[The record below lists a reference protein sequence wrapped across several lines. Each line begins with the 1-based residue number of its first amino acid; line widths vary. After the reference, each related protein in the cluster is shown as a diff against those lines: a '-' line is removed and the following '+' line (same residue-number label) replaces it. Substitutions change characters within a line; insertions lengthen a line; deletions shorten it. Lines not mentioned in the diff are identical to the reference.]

1 MELIDCHVA
10 LSVSQ
15 RALID
20 YVDPDTGMSIY
31 GQETLDSMR
40 ERFPDAEIV
49 SSWEAVQRLIE
60 KEFVQSPRPISR
72 TEWNDM
78 LLAHTPP
85 VGRYG
90 HGQTESFRL
99 PDLVFGQT
107 GVILARDGWRFYRLI
122 DRIDLSHQEIL
133 AKCRALQ

>member
-1 MELIDCHVA
+1 MELTECHIA
-10 LSVSQ
+10 LSVSA

-31 GQETLDSMR
+31 GQETLDGMR
-40 ERFPDAEIV
+40 ERYPDAEV
-49 SSWEAVQRLIE
+49 VASWEAAQRLIE
-60 KEFVQSPRPISR
+60 KEFVQAPKPIGR
-72 TEWNDM
+72 HEWNDM
-78 LLAHTPP
+78 LCSRTPP

-99 PDLVFGQT
+99 PDLVFCQT

-122 DRIDLSHQEIL
+122 DRIDLTHREIL
-133 AKCRALQ
+133 AKCRAMQ